1 MAVATPTVDLFDDL
15 MALAGFE
22 CVDFALL
29 APGKGVYGT
38 H

>member
-22 CVDFALL
+22 FVEAALR
-29 APGKGVYGT
+29 ASGKGVYGT

>member
-1 MAVATPTVDLFDDL
+1 MAMATPTVDLFDDP

-22 CVDFALL
+22 FVEVALL